1 MNPIKASAVML
12 AILLLG
18 YGSTVSAQPM
28 ALHGVWAVT
37 ISPRNC
43 ATNQPLPV
51 PPARTLLTFHGD
63 GTSTESVSAAGFAT
77 GQRAIGHGKWVHT
90 GGTTFVERTVAMIL
104 FDAGLYQAGWQLITR
119 TITMTDANNY
129 TSSGPSDFYNLNRQL
144 YFTACASAV
153 GERVQ

>member
-1 MNPIKASAVML
+1 MNPINASAVML
-12 AILLLG
+12 AILLFG
-18 YGSTVSAQPM
+18 FGSTVSAQPM
-28 ALHGVWAVT
+28 TLHGVWAVT

-51 PPARTLLTFHGD
+51 PPVRTLLTFHGD
-63 GTSTESVSAAGFAT
+63 GTSTESVSAVGFAT
-77 GQRAIGHGKWVHT
+77 GQRATGHGTWRHA
-90 GGTTFVERTVAMIL
+90 GGLMFVERTVAMIL